1 MFDWLSNFGISGIT
15 GHPSS
20 TGTAIVGLTAAA
32 SLLSQPQVVSVL
44 NVVPYGPVILGGA
57 SLLVS
62 LGKLLYKG

>member
-1 MFDWLSNFGISGIT
+1 MFDNLGISGIF
-15 GHPSS
+15 GHLPS
-20 TGTAIVGLTAAA
+20 TGTAIIGLTAAA

-44 NVVPYGPVILGGA
+44 NVVPYGPAILGGA